1 MYLYPEINLISIRLI
16 IHFLYNWVL
25 IASLCFIIFHNLYG
39 LEIFYFQI
47 MSHNCYFQLSLFLIL
62 INDFIIVSLNQ
73 WLNSFINYFNSFYI
87 QMTFFLIKYYDLF
100 IELHLFFHVISL
112 SLPSLNFNAM
122 KIITTKNFAHR
133 M

>member
-1 MYLYPEINLISIRLI
+1 
-16 IHFLYNWVL
+16 
-25 IASLCFIIFHNLYG
+25 
-39 LEIFYFQI
+39 

-133 M
+133 MK